1 MQVFPPGTFQGPYLG
16 KVIGSTLWD
25 QGQDPPPRKWYYEVE
40 LVEYNP
46 DGFPDSVNSFSTTI
60 EIPDPAPP
68 PGTGVSA
75 TLLNV
80 FEMANTS
87 THSMGIAHADLPG
100 TYELQPI
107 PNDTIVPIWAHP
119 NGFITLW
126 PNQFDGDC
134 EETP

>member
-1 MQVFPPGTFQGPYLG
+1 MMEMFPPGTFRGPYLG
-16 KVIGSTLWD
+16 KVIEATPWD
-25 QGQDPPPRKWYYEVE
+25 EATPDLRRWYYQFE
-40 LVEYNP
+40 LVEYDP
-46 DGFPDSVNSFSTTI
+46 LGPVGPTNSFSTTI
-60 EIPDPAPP
+60 EVPDNSG
-68 PGTGVSA
+68 PGQY

-80 FEMANTS
+80 FEMANTA

-107 PNDTIVPIWAHP
+107 PTDTIVPIWAHP

-126 PNQFDGDC
+126 PNQFDGEC